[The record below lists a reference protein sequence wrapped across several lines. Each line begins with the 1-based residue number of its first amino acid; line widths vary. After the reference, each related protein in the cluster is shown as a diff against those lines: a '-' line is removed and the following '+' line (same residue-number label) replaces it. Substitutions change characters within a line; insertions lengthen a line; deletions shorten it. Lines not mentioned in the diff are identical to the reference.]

1 MTQSNSFFSGDGSF
15 QDQTIR
21 VTVENITPEQAKDYL
36 KTQQLNRNPNKLR
49 ISEYADRMQ
58 KNQWVISQPI
68 TFDSDGCLIDGQ
80 HRLLAIVK
88 FGFPVTFSVMRGLPK
103 SSASVFDIGQK
114 RTVAQVARIQGVTT
128 LRMTER
134 VGILNAAILGSKLKL
149 RTKKAESE
157 RNLSNLIF
165 SDSNA
170 RSPQTMIALA
180 EKYKDGLDFSLSR
193 YGGTR
198 TSNFVGNLSSVKA
211 AVFRAYYNENRQR
224 LSEFLEVFYT
234 GFVKVST
241 EDSAAIALRNYLNAI
256 KMGIK
261 GVSLHDAGK
270 SDAYT
275 KTEAAILHFIARR
288 DIRHLKGSDFE
299 EFPLADFD

>member
-1 MTQSNSFFSGDGSF
+1 MTQSNSFFSGDDSF
-15 QDQTIR
+15 QDQAIH

>member
-1 MTQSNSFFSGDGSF
+1 MTQSNSFFSGDDSF
-15 QDQTIR
+15 QDQAIH

-275 KTEAAILHFIARR
+275 KTEAAILHFIAKR
-288 DIRHLKGSDFE
+288 DIRHLKGSEFE

>member
-1 MTQSNSFFSGDGSF
+1 MTQSNSFFSGDDSF

-256 KMGIK
+256 KMGKK

>member
-1 MTQSNSFFSGDGSF
+1 MTQSNSFFSGDDSF

>member
-288 DIRHLKGSDFE
+288 DIRHLKGSEFE

>member
-1 MTQSNSFFSGDGSF
+1 MTQSNSFFSGDDSF
-15 QDQTIR
+15 QDQAIH

-288 DIRHLKGSDFE
+288 DIRHLKGSEFE